1 MEWITRW
8 RKRLRVLLRRE
19 EVERELEEE
28 FAFHLEMEARNNIR
42 AGMAPEAARRRAVLS
57 KLRNGDYISL
67 RVYSLS
73 DPQHAPRIVNIQL
86 GR

>member
-28 FAFHLEMEARNNIR
+28 FAFHLEMQTRR
-42 AGMAPEAARRRAVLS
+42 TSAPE
-57 KLRNGDYISL
+57 
-67 RVYSLS
+67 
-73 DPQHAPRIVNIQL
+73 
-86 GR
+86 